1 MRDFAIVPV
10 LAALIAAAKAQQSS
24 GSEPS
29 TLVLA
34 PQTTISAADV
44 IVVTVTVQA
53 LTTTFTP
60 PATCTEGRLTQLAS
74 PGYQIWA
81 NEPQPVA
88 GTLITDCFPSE
99 FMDGYTSRPGLSS
112 SIAPM
117 LSPMICPLGWAT
129 VKEWENGYIACCES
143 GFLLALP
150 TTTVDADRPA
160 YGGTCYSNFEVG
172 VTVTVTAYD
181 ETEVTALAGW
191 VATSTADQAYGHVL
205 DGHAL
210 DLLREASGSNSLSGG
225 AIAGIVIGVLV
236 GLGAIAA
243 AAFFLFLRRRQR
255 RNDNQSRDN
264 HVAEMDGV
272 YAAPPTSMTGTSS
285 SSVAEQ
291 KSSDSQYT
299 IPVTSAA
306 MANQLSP
313 NQARPHYPAYELA
326 ASGFVEM
333 DGGWKGHEMANRL

>member
-1 MRDFAIVPV
+1 MWDFAIVPV
-10 LAALIAAAKAQQSS
+10 LAVLIAAANAQQSS
-24 GSEPS
+24 GSESS
-29 TLVLA
+29 TPVSAL
-34 PQTTISAADV
+34 QSTTSAADV
-44 IVVTVTVQA
+44 IIVTVTVQA

-81 NEPQPVA
+81 NEPQPVT

-150 TTTVDADRPA
+150 TTTVDTDRPA

-210 DLLREASGSNSLSGG
+210 DLLREVSESNSLSGG
-225 AIAGIVIGVLV
+225 AIAGVVIGVLV

-243 AAFFLFLRRRQR
+243 AAFFLLLRRRQR
-255 RNDNQSRDN
+255 RNDNQSRDS
-264 HVAEMDGV
+264 HIAEMDGV
-272 YAAPPTSMTGTSS
+272 YAAPPASMTGTSS
-285 SSVAEQ
+285 SPVTDQ
-291 KSSDSQYT
+291 KSPDSQYT
-299 IPVTSAA
+299 SPVISTA
-306 MANQLSP
+306 MTNQLSP
-313 NQARPHYPAYELA
+313 DQARPHYPAYELA